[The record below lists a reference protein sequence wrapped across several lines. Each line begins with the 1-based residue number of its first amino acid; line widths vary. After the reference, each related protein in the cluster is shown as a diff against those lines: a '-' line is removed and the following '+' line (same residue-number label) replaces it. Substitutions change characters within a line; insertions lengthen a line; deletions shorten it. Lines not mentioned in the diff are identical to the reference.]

1 MKGKNTIKEPLLN
14 ELKSS
19 KYITSVDDGSTLKN
33 DNSEHEK
40 KIEEQTAEL
49 KATSERLKRQI
60 TQHIVT
66 EEMLRKS
73 EKKYRV
79 LVENLPQNIFH
90 KDRNSV
96 YVSCN
101 KNYADDL
108 KIKPEQI
115 VGKTDYD
122 FYSKELAEKYRA
134 DDKSIMESGTVKTIE
149 EMYVQNGNEVVVQTV
164 KASIKD
170 KEGNVI
176 GILGIFWDITDHKNA
191 EKKLLEYQNQLR
203 ALSSQIT
210 AIEEQERGK
219 FATYVHDSIGQTL
232 FVIKMKLEMLQ
243 KPESLKENKEPL
255 KDILTM
261 IDQLIEYSRTLTSE
275 LSPSILHQLGLRAG
289 LEWLAEQTHEREGI
303 IVQFEDDKQSKSLS
317 NDISIL
323 LFRAVRELLINITKH
338 AKAQK
343 VKVSI
348 RSDETSVRVCV
359 EDDGIGF
366 NASETISSLSK
377 NNSFGLFS
385 IKERLNYLGGHL
397 EIKSTP
403 GHGTRITLHA
413 PLKGKKES

>member
-275 LSPSILHQLGLRAG
+275 LSPSILHQLGLSAG

-303 IVQFEDDKQSKSLS
+303 IVQFEDDKQSKYLS

>member
-149 EMYVQNGNEVVVQTV
+149 EMYVQNGNEMVVQTV
-164 KASIKD
+164 KAAIKD
-170 KEGNVI
+170 KEGSVI

-255 KDILTM
+255 KGILTM

-275 LSPSILHQLGLRAG
+275 LSPSILHQLGLSAG

-303 IVQFEDDKQSKSLS
+303 IVQFEDDKQSKYLS